1 MSSDAEKKLL
11 VSILRQANIGHI
23 DWDRVAKDLSV
34 PTKSAAQMR
43 WQRFKKTL
51 PDFNQEQNGNG
62 NSSPLATPRKRQSPT
77 KSKAPKGSP
86 LKKQKRSKVDSDD
99 DDEELEFDNYDEKEN
114 KIAPETP
121 ARSLPGRKAKARSP
135 IKDAGTSDEEY
146 DIKIEESGENGE
158 TQETELTQETV
169 ASRGTAVDSGSDFD
183 GDVEA

>member
-43 WQRFKKTL
+43 WQRFKK
-51 PDFNQEQNGNG
+51 
-62 NSSPLATPRKRQSPT
+62 AKRQSPT

-86 LKKQKRSKVDSDD
+86 LKKQKRSKVESDD

-135 IKDAGTSDEEY
+135 MKDEGTSDEEY
-146 DIKIEESGENGE
+146 DIKNEESGENGE

-169 ASRGTAVDSGSDFD
+169 ASGGTAVDSGSDFD

>member
-1 MSSDAEKKLL
+1 MSSDAEKKL

-51 PDFNQEQNGNG
+51 PDFSQEQNGNA
-62 NSSPLATPRKRQSPT
+62 NSSPPATPGKRQSPT

-86 LKKQKRSKVDSDD
+86 LKKQKRLKVDSDD

-114 KIAPETP
+114 KIAPQTP

-135 IKDAGTSDEEY
+135 IKDAGTSDEED
-146 DIKIEESGENGE
+146 DIKNEKSDENEE
-158 TQETELTQETV
+158 TQETV
-169 ASRGTAVDSGSDFD
+169 ASGGIAVDSGSDFD

>member
-11 VSILRQANIGHI
+11 VSILRQANISHI

-51 PDFNQEQNGNG
+51 PDFNQEQNRSA
-62 NSSPLATPRKRQSPT
+62 NSSPPATPRKRQSPT
-77 KSKAPKGSP
+77 KSKALKGSP
-86 LKKQKRSKVDSDD
+86 LKKQKRLKLDSDD
-99 DDEELEFDNYDEKEN
+99 DDELGFDNYEEKEN

-121 ARSLPGRKAKARSP
+121 ARSLPGRKAKAKSP
-135 IKDAGTSDEEY
+135 IKDAGTSDEGD
-146 DIKIEESGENGE
+146 DIENEESGEYGE

-169 ASRGTAVDSGSDFD
+169 ARGETAVDLGSDFD
-183 GDVEA
+183 EDVEA

>member
-34 PTKSAAQMR
+34 PTKSAAQTR

-51 PDFNQEQNGNG
+51 PDFNQEQNGNAS
-62 NSSPLATPRKRQSPT
+62 SSPPATPRKRQSPT

-86 LKKQKRSKVDSDD
+86 LKKQKRAKVDSDD
-99 DDEELEFDNYDEKEN
+99 DEELQFDNFDEKET

-135 IKDAGTSDEEY
+135 IKDAGTSDEED
-146 DIKIEESGENGE
+146 DIKNEESGENEE
-158 TQETELTQETV
+158 TQETELTRETV
-169 ASRGTAVDSGSDFD
+169 ASRGTAVDFGSDFD